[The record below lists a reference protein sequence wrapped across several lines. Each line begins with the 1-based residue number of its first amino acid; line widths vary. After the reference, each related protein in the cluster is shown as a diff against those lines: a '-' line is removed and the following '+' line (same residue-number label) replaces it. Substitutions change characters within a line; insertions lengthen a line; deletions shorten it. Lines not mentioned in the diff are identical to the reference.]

1 MKNVVGSPVSG
12 NDFKFR
18 EKNLRKANRYMKNGN
33 SFLILG
39 IRKTGKSSF
48 LQQTAY
54 LLRQENDKNI
64 CIELDCQTF
73 KTVLDFYKGLYVE
86 MPKDMQ
92 TRFRKF
98 LSDSKQIPKKLI
110 DSVTDIFDSVEVMG
124 QKVDFQD
131 KLMNYSKP
139 FETLVTA
146 FFKET
151 ENVYLFLDELPF
163 FFENINDESSTIND
177 ITHVLTHLRSWRYAG
192 LAMGVTGSLNLHQ
205 QLEHLGIS
213 RKLLGGLNTIE
224 LDPFTR
230 PESESFINELLQ
242 NDKYDWWTPEIT
254 EKLLDILPDFVPYFL
269 QYAYNEVAVNEC
281 KIPEA
286 VEEVY
291 HNEIMSGL
299 FKDFIYQFDERLK
312 VFKGEEL
319 NTAMSVLD
327 AIAIQEDINLKD
339 LQAKVG
345 DSFSYEIIV
354 KLIDYEFI
362 KLSGLKEYS
371 YTLQIIKN
379 WWMTKR
385 GI

>member
-1 MKNVVGSPVSG
+1 MKNIVGTPVSG
-12 NDFKFR
+12 NDFRYRK
-18 EKNLRKANRYMKNGN
+18 KNLRKAVRYMKNSN

-39 IRKTGKSSF
+39 IRRTGKSSF

-54 LLRQENDKNI
+54 LLQQENDKNI

-92 TRFRKF
+92 TRFKKF
-98 LSDSKQIPKKLI
+98 LSDSRQLPKKLI
-110 DSVTDIFDSVEVMG
+110 DSITDIFDSVEVMG
-124 QKVDFQD
+124 QKVGFQD

-146 FFKET
+146 FFEET
-151 ENVYLFLDELPF
+151 ENVYLFMDELPF
-163 FFENINDESSTIND
+163 FFENINDESNTVSD
-177 ITHVLTHLRSWRYAG
+177 IKHVLTHLRSWRHAG
-192 LAMGVTGSLNLHQ
+192 LPMGITGSLNLHQ
-205 QLEHLGIS
+205 QLKHLGIS
-213 RKLLGGLNTIE
+213 RKLLAGLNTIE

-230 PESESFINELLQ
+230 AESELFIQELLK

-254 EKLLDILPDFVPYFL
+254 GKLLDLLPDFVPYFL
-269 QYAYNEVAVNEC
+269 QYAYHEIAVNEC
-281 KIPEA
+281 KTPEA

-299 FKDFIYQFDERLK
+299 FKDFIYQFDERLG

-319 NTAMSVLD
+319 NTAMLVLD
-327 AIAIQEDINLKD
+327 AIAIEEDINLKD

-362 KLSGLKEYS
+362 KLSGSQEYS

-379 WWMTKR
+379 WWLTKR
-385 GI
+385 NI